1 MTPHDLPE
9 TLRRAEQWRQEATD
23 WPPNDGRKPIR
34 PELVDALVACVT
46 ALRESQAEASAYF
59 SDIGLCMKCGQ
70 GPHRHGDFGFRDH
83 AFLPNVQQDLEL
95 AEAELTKLREER
107 DRLQE
112 RCDVLEP
119 GARNYNQMRLR
130 ADAAERRVQALEAA
144 LMAAR
149 EAFDAHDHWCGYNPQ
164 APGDPS
170 FRRAAFLIDAAL
182 TAADPATTQA

>member
-107 DRLQE
+107 DQQDSAVLSLADQYHAQE
-112 RCDVLEP
+112 T
-119 GARNYNQMRLR
+119 R
-130 ADAAERRVQALEAA
+130 ADAAERRVQALEAYMQHHGDCESIVGRWENDDPDA
-144 LMAAR
+144 LLPQR
-149 EAFDAHDHWCGYNPQ
+149 FVEAVRCQCTCGL
-164 APGDPS
+164 AE
-170 FRRAAFLIDAAL
+170 LKK
-182 TAADPATTQA
+182 

>member
-107 DRLQE
+107 DQLRSSETTLRSLLHKAGE
-112 RCDVLEP
+112 VARVLRC
-119 GARNYNQMRLR
+119 R
-130 ADAAERRVQALEAA
+130 AETAERRTELHCVE
-144 LMAAR
+144 
-149 EAFDAHDHWCGYNPQ
+149 EKE
-164 APGDPS
+164 
-170 FRRAAFLIDAAL
+170 
-182 TAADPATTQA
+182 